1 MKKTFDEIWNWFWD
15 ANTIFVQL
23 PVIIGAII
31 GLYKI
36 FNFFRLKFKNHR
48 DSKSLFPFYNDGSII
63 IAQQKYIRTKCQNI
77 DPSEEINLKSSFAFA
92 AREDLQNFFVR
103 KVFRGVEPNAQ
114 FYLILG
120 DSGMG
125 KTTFLINLFSK
136 YNSFVRSLF
145 NKYSIKL
152 LPLGLEKDKLISQ
165 IKAINSPEKTILL
178 LDGFDESPRISN
190 DDISNEFD
198 HLIDLIQ
205 NFKFVII
212 TCRTHYFSSQK
223 EEPNELRIKKF
234 NTQGNGFHSIKK
246 MYVSP
251 FDKKDIKKYIN
262 KTFKFWQFNQ
272 KQNAYKIIDKTDDLL
287 FRPMLLSHIQELVNL
302 KSRDYK
308 LKIDIY
314 EVLIATWLERE
325 SNKYPEDE
333 KYNFQIHLGFFT
345 YELTKQI
352 YRNYYKNGLFI
363 PLNEI
368 EKIAE
373 K

>member
-136 YNSFVRSLF
+136 YKMLVGYF
-145 NKYSIKL
+145 
-152 LPLGLEKDKLISQ
+152 
-165 IKAINSPEKTILL
+165 T
-178 LDGFDESPRISN
+178 SN
-190 DDISNEFD
+190 
-198 HLIDLIQ
+198 
-205 NFKFVII
+205 
-212 TCRTHYFSSQK
+212 
-223 EEPNELRIKKF
+223 
-234 NTQGNGFHSIKK
+234 
-246 MYVSP
+246 
-251 FDKKDIKKYIN
+251 
-262 KTFKFWQFNQ
+262 
-272 KQNAYKIIDKTDDLL
+272 
-287 FRPMLLSHIQELVNL
+287 
-302 KSRDYK
+302 
-308 LKIDIY
+308 
-314 EVLIATWLERE
+314 
-325 SNKYPEDE
+325 
-333 KYNFQIHLGFFT
+333 
-345 YELTKQI
+345 
-352 YRNYYKNGLFI
+352 
-363 PLNEI
+363 
-368 EKIAE
+368 
-373 K
+373 